1 MKALMTIAMMTL
13 MTLMTLTAQA
23 GANQDPALTKGFDLV
38 QVQRE
43 EKAAYKAF
51 LQALG
56 ENADDREV
64 ALKRMDMDET
74 SETGELRIVLKP
86 QG

>member
-13 MTLMTLTAQA
+13 MTLTAQA
-23 GANQDPALTKGFDLV
+23 GTNQDPALTKSFDLV

-64 ALKRMDMDET
+64 ALKRMDMDEA
-74 SETGELRIVLKP
+74 SDSGELRIVLKP

>member
-1 MKALMTIAMMTL
+1 MKALMTIAM

-56 ENADDREV
+56 ENTDDREV
-64 ALKRMDMDET
+64 ALKRMDMDEA
-74 SETGELRIVLKP
+74 SESGELRIVLKP

>member
-13 MTLMTLTAQA
+13 MTLTAQA
-23 GANQDPALTKGFDLV
+23 GLNQDPALTKGFDLV

-74 SETGELRIVLKP
+74 SDTGELRIVLKP